1 MKYLIYIFMLFFSIQ
16 QVSAQGIF
24 SKERVKNRENH
35 DKQMLRWG
43 YYLGL
48 NSLDFDFNY
57 IPERANIPTEI
68 QDIQTTKQVGFNVG
82 LIGNLRINDHLDIRT
97 EPGVIFNT
105 RTLMYPGDELERGN
119 IRELNTT
126 AVHIPLLLK
135 ISTKRL
141 NNFKPFIVG
150 GVSTSINLS
159 SNEDNPNDNRSG
171 QFRTKTNYNN
181 YELGFGIDFFLPYFK
196 FTPSVRGV
204 FSLTNELVPDED
216 PDSEYTSFIDDMET
230 RGIFINFTFQ

>member
-1 MKYLIYIFMLFFSIQ
+1 ML
-16 QVSAQGIF
+16 AQGFF
-24 SKERVKNRENH
+24 SKERLKNRANH
-35 DKQMLRWG
+35 DKQTLRWG

-57 IPERANIPTEI
+57 IQEQANIPMEF

-82 LIGNLRINDHLDIRT
+82 LIGNLRINDHIDIRT

-105 RTLMYPGDELERGN
+105 RFLNFPLIDAEDPLGN
-119 IRELNTT
+119 IREINTT
-126 AVHIPLLLK
+126 AVHLPLLLK

-159 SNEDNPNDNRSG
+159 SNEKNPDDNFSG
-171 QFRTKTNYNN
+171 QFRTKTNFSS

-204 FSLTNELVPDED
+204 FSMTDELVRDDVED
-216 PDSEYTSFIDDMET
+216 SPYTSIIDEMET

>member
-1 MKYLIYIFMLFFSIQ
+1 MKQLIYILVLLFGVQ
-16 QVSAQGIF
+16 TLCAQGMF
-24 SKERVKNRENH
+24 SKERVRNRENH
-35 DKQMLRWG
+35 DKQKLRWG

-57 IPERANIPTEI
+57 IAEQANIPMEF
-68 QDIQTTKQVGFNVG
+68 QDIETIKQTGFNVG

-105 RTLMYPGDELERGN
+105 RTLVFPLIEEDNERE
-119 IRELNTT
+119 IATT
-126 AVHIPLLLK
+126 AVHLPLLLK

-159 SNEDNPNDNRSG
+159 SNQNNPDDNFSG
-171 QFRTKTNYNN
+171 QFRTKTNFSS
-181 YELGFGIDFFLPYFK
+181 YEIGFGIDFFLPYFK
-196 FTPSVRGV
+196 FTPTIRGV
-204 FSLTNELVPDED
+204 FSMTDELVRDDD
-216 PDSEYTSFIDDMET
+216 PDSPYTSLIDKMET
-230 RGIFINFTFQ
+230 RGLFINFTFQ